1 MTHRKS
7 ATFAIIPDAI
17 LHVEALVVLLV
28 GGNRALFCLVSVNK
42 GKGTGKGGLP
52 YFGLFVC
59 LFVCYVCLF

>member
-7 ATFAIIPDAI
+7 VTFVIIPDAI

-28 GGNRALFCLVSVNK
+28 GGNRALFCLVSLNK
-42 GKGTGKGGLP
+42 GKGTGKGGLR

-59 LFVCYVCLF
+59 LSVMFVCF